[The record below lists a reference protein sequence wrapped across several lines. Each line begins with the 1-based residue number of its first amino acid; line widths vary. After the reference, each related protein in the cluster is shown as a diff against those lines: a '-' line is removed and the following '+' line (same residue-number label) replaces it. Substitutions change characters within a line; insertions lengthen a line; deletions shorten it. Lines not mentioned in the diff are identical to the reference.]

1 MNLSQAESQIKSLP
15 KREQVRLRRGRQSA
29 GLWRILAEQELDA
42 NSRDE
47 ERYELILRAIALLG
61 QNENDPQTEGHLSY
75 GRALFE
81 ANYSQL
87 RLERLL
93 EAEDLFDEAR
103 KTILFLD
110 AQSDALRQPPDWA
123 QLNDYLK
130 YQNDRARRA
139 IARSYFYAKY
149 EDNQ

>member
-1 MNLSQAESQIKSLP
+1 MNLQTAESQIESLP
-15 KREQVRLRRGRQSA
+15 KDDRVRLRRGRRSA
-29 GLWRILAEQELDA
+29 GFWRILADQDLDVHPT
-42 NSRDE
+42 E
-47 ERYELILRAIALLG
+47 EPRLELILRAVALLG
-61 QNENDPQTEGHLSY
+61 QGSVDY
-75 GRALFE
+75 GAALYE

-93 EAEDLFDEAR
+93 ETKDLLDEAR

-110 AQSDALRQPPDWA
+110 AKEQSADWT
-123 QLNDYLK
+123 QLHNYLK

-139 IARSYFYAKY
+139 IARSYFYRKY